1 MTSLPTRSQLNSAE
15 EFFAS
20 FAGSAYADGGVV
32 EIDDPYLHEGHEGVV
47 VVSERALQKHFE
59 LWLRGNWTEI
69 VDYMVTSEFVLE
81 DEPTIEDGQ
90 CDRDDAHGEHYWTD
104 HLVAGSDIDYHCAGI
119 KAHPNTA
126 IGGRHDGKPA
136 MYGQIDLAPL
146 LGGE

>member
-1 MTSLPTRSQLNSAE
+1 MTSLPTRSQLNDAM

-20 FAGSAYADGGVV
+20 FAGSAYEDGGIV
-32 EIDDPYLHEGHEGVV
+32 EVDDKWLHENTVDM
-47 VVSERALQKHFE
+47 SERSMQEYIAS
-59 LWLRGNWTEI
+59 WLRGNWSEI
-69 VDYMVTSEFVLE
+69 VDYMVYSDCALE
-81 DEPTIEDGQ
+81 DTPVIEDAQ

-104 HLVAGSDIDYHCAGI
+104 KRVVAPDVDYHCAGI

-126 IGGRHDGKPA
+126 IGGRHDGQPA